1 MADATTLPPEI
12 EAQITKLGNSIWKK
26 DQRDAE
32 EALRA
37 LLAPLVAD
45 AARWNVVRH
54 YLNGENRIHMTSA
67 WGTAGIYVRDVRSD
81 AVVDDSEDDTIDGA
95 LDAIVRD
102 GVKALDGAA

>member
-45 AARWNVVRH
+45 RERVEWQEANGHVEIVTERAAEEGDHPWRALLRSGGVNDTEWETIASGDTWRAAIDAAR
-54 YLNGENRIHMTSA
+54 
-67 WGTAGIYVRDVRSD
+67 
-81 AVVDDSEDDTIDGA
+81 
-95 LDAIVRD
+95 
-102 GVKALDGAA
+102 GAA